1 MFSFFWSEMKPRLET
16 YIFAQEKTEG
26 RYKVTTV
33 TPDLDD
39 DKRKEAKRKLSERL
53 YDIFIKYEKSN
64 K

>member
-1 MFSFFWSEMKPRLET
+1 MKPRLET